1 MKEDIWNDKNLIK
14 ILSEN
19 GVVVMPTDTIYGLV
33 GKALNEDVV
42 SRIYKIKK
50 RNREKPFI
58 ILIGNIKDLEKFS
71 ITLTEE
77 QKKVIQKYWFTL
89 SKVKG
94 PRPTSI
100 ILDCFDEKLEYLHR
114 GTNSLS
120 FRLPDIESLR
130 NLISKV
136 GPLVAPS
143 ANPESFSPATT
154 IEEVKNYFGNEVD
167 PVRGREGSQ
176 RPSTSNGVDLY
187 IDGGTILNKH
197 SKLIKLNKNGSI
209 VVLRE

>member
-1 MKEDIWNDKNLIK
+1 MKKDIWNDKNLIK
-14 ILSEN
+14 ILSGN
-19 GVVVMPTDTIYGLV
+19 GVAVMPTDTIYGLV

-50 RNREKPFI
+50 RNGDKPFI

-71 ITLTEE
+71 VALSEKQE
-77 QKKVIQKYWFTL
+77 KVIEEYWFTP
-89 SKVKG
+89 SKVEG
-94 PRPTSI
+94 SRPTSI
-100 ILDCFDEKLEYLHR
+100 ILDCFNEKLKYLSR

-120 FRLPDIESLR
+120 FRLPNIESLR

-143 ANPESFSPATT
+143 ANPESFSSAIT
-154 IEEVKNYFGNEVD
+154 IKEAKKYFGNSVD

-187 IDGGTILNKH
+187 IDGGTVENKH
-197 SKLIKLNKNGSI
+197 SKLIKLNKDGSV